1 MKYHNPIITG
11 FHPDPSVCR
20 VGNDFYLVNSSFE
33 YFPGIPIYHSTDL
46 THWEQIGHVLDRKN
60 QLKLVSGA
68 PNCLGIYAP
77 TIRYHEGIF
86 YCIVTNVGGRS
97 GGNFFVYTTDP
108 YGRWSNPVKLPFA
121 GIDPSL
127 FFDEDGRIYYTGT
140 DTGIYIAEITF
151 DVVRNDTPKRNELPV
166 SIQNVKC
173 GEKHY
178 IWNGSGG
185 NNPEGPHLYRIH
197 DMYYLMIAEGGTEY
211 CHMVTI
217 ARSKNV
223 YGPYEAC
230 PHNPVLSNRST
241 CLNIKAIGHADLVED
256 SQGSWWAVCLGI
268 RPLGYP
274 FRHNLGRETMLAP
287 VKWENGWPVMG
298 DNGTVTETFEVETA
312 PGKKTRKSDFYIPGS
327 NMTDTFCSNKLHPS
341 WNTIYT
347 PVSKFVKPTKQGL
360 SLCAYDTTLSDDKPK
375 AILVRRQEHFHF
387 TATATLTLES
397 VNAGSEAG
405 ITIYMN
411 NRHHYEAA
419 LSTVGNGEYFLIL
432 RRCIGSLQAVEAR
445 IPFHCNTV
453 QFILT
458 GDKNHYTFS
467 YLDVKPD
474 ENPMPASAAFPGA
487 VDAPVFIGEGE
498 AQYLTTEVGGCF
510 TGNYIGLYAS
520 KGEALFTEFSY
531 QGGRS

>member
-1 MKYHNPIITG
+1 MSAGNCIFFAGMDWLCYAMFLYTIEYTKYKGKALFDLKPWMKLVTVIILTI
-11 FHPDPSVCR
+11 DSVSMLCNIVLEHAMKFQVIYYR
-20 VGNDFYLVNSSFE
+20 KERYLRFIPQPLFYLHLILCYIPFAVSF
-33 YFPGIPIYHSTDL
+33 
-46 THWEQIGHVLDRKN
+46 
-60 QLKLVSGA
+60 
-68 PNCLGIYAP
+68 C
-77 TIRYHEGIF
+77 IF
-86 YCIVTNVGGRS
+86 LYK
-97 GGNFFVYTTDP
+97 VYTAP
-108 YGRWSNPVKLPFA
+108 H
-121 GIDPSL
+121 
-127 FFDEDGRIYYTGT
+127 IYK
-140 DTGIYIAEITF
+140 
-151 DVVRNDTPKRNELPV
+151 RND
-166 SIQNVKC
+166 
-173 GEKHY
+173 Y
-178 IWNGSGG
+178 
-185 NNPEGPHLYRIH
+185 
-197 DMYYLMIAEGGTEY
+197 YYLMIAEGGTEY

-432 RRCIGSLQAVEAR
+432 RRRIGSLQAVEAR

>member
-432 RRCIGSLQAVEAR
+432 RRRIGSLQAVEAR

-467 YLDVKPD
+467 YLDVKP
-474 ENPMPASAAFPGA
+474 ASAAFPGA
-487 VDAPVFIGEGE
+487 VDASVFIGEGE

>member
-1 MKYHNPIITG
+1 
-11 FHPDPSVCR
+11 
-20 VGNDFYLVNSSFE
+20 
-33 YFPGIPIYHSTDL
+33 
-46 THWEQIGHVLDRKN
+46 
-60 QLKLVSGA
+60 
-68 PNCLGIYAP
+68 
-77 TIRYHEGIF
+77 
-86 YCIVTNVGGRS
+86 
-97 GGNFFVYTTDP
+97 
-108 YGRWSNPVKLPFA
+108 
-121 GIDPSL
+121 
-127 FFDEDGRIYYTGT
+127 
-140 DTGIYIAEITF
+140 
-151 DVVRNDTPKRNELPV
+151 
-166 SIQNVKC
+166 
-173 GEKHY
+173 
-178 IWNGSGG
+178 
-185 NNPEGPHLYRIH
+185 
-197 DMYYLMIAEGGTEY
+197 
-211 CHMVTI
+211 
-217 ARSKNV
+217 
-223 YGPYEAC
+223 
-230 PHNPVLSNRST
+230 
-241 CLNIKAIGHADLVED
+241 
-256 SQGSWWAVCLGI
+256 
-268 RPLGYP
+268 
-274 FRHNLGRETMLAP
+274 
-287 VKWENGWPVMG
+287 
-298 DNGTVTETFEVETA
+298 
-312 PGKKTRKSDFYIPGS
+312 
-327 NMTDTFCSNKLHPS
+327 MTDTFCSNKLHPS

-347 PVSKFVKPTKQGL
+347 PVSKFVKPTRWGL

-432 RRCIGSLQAVEAR
+432 RRRIGSLQAVEAR